1 MPIGNAEVRH
11 SMPKFLDRITGI
23 ERRSGQRR
31 RRADAVGGLPARCRR
46 RGQAGRRQHAY
57 GRPIL
62 DRLATL
68 EHTYDP
74 VNLFRHAKSVSG

>member
-11 SMPKFLDRITGI
+11 SVPKFLDRITGI
-23 ERRSGQRR
+23 ERRSS
-31 RRADAVGGLPARCRR
+31 D
-46 RGQAGRRQHAY
+46 AGRRTQWVAFLRVAGAASKPDGANTAY

-68 EHTYDP
+68 EHTYDA